1 MTNEDQFGYEY
12 GSFVWVLMHSKI
24 QRSQVNVSQ
33 SLEIKIQIICTRERT
48 FQKRTL
54 TQRV

>member
-33 SLEIKIQIICTRERT
+33 SLEI
-48 FQKRTL
+48 
-54 TQRV
+54 